1 MGVPKKKT
9 TQSRR
14 NKRRSHHH
22 IEEASLC
29 KCSNCGEII
38 KPYTICPSC
47 GYYKKSQFIKK
58 EEV

>member
-14 NKRRSHHH
+14 NKRRSHIH
-22 IEEASLC
+22 INEEAFT
-29 KCSNCGEII
+29 KCTNCGEII

-47 GYYKKSQFIKK
+47 GYYKKTQIIKK